1 MTAILHRPAFIFILF
16 FIVSSCEYGVEDD
29 ISLSESARDGAAF
42 SLSGEGGGG
51 GRSGSGNGNGGQSEP
66 GVITA
71 GEWNDLD
78 NWEFWNSL
86 LEKDSLGIQDMW
98 RFYTQNRYTFEI
110 KDKNL
115 LAVVDAQV
123 SLFEGETLLWKA
135 RTDNAGKAEL
145 WANLYEQISQVG
157 DKVIIEYQD
166 QQYTITD
173 VQIAVKNSINLPIS
187 ASEKP
192 NAVDIA
198 FVVDATGSMADELEY
213 LKTEL
218 LDVTSRVQAGDAS
231 LQLRTGA
238 VFYRDEGDE
247 YLTRVSNLDEN
258 ELKTLEFIKAQSA
271 DGGGDYPEAVHAALN
286 DAVAQLSWSVDAR
299 ARLLFLILDA
309 PPHQEPATVMEQI
322 RKQTQSAARKGIK
335 IIPISASGIDKPTEF
350 LMRFMAISTNSTYV
364 FITDDSGIGNDHLE
378 PTVGEFEVE
387 FLNDLMVRLVSKYTL

>member
-1 MTAILHRPAFIFILF
+1 MVAILHRLGLIFILF
-16 FIVSSCEYGVEDD
+16 FIVSSCEYGIEDD
-29 ISLSESARDGAAF
+29 ISISESGPDGAAF
-42 SLSGEGGGG
+42 SLSSEGGGG
-51 GRSGSGNGNGGQSEP
+51 GGSDSGNGNGGQSEP

-71 GEWNDLD
+71 GEWSDLD
-78 NWEFWNSL
+78 NWEFWKGL
-86 LEKDSLGIQDMW
+86 LEKDSIGIQDMW

-115 LAVVDAQV
+115 LPVVDATI
-123 SLFEGETLLWKA
+123 SLFEGEALLWQA

-157 DKVIIEYQD
+157 DKVIIEYQN

-173 VQIAVKNSINLPIS
+173 VQIAIKNNINLPVS
-187 ASEKP
+187 TSEKP
-192 NAVDIA
+192 DVVDIA
-198 FVVDATGSMADELEY
+198 FVVDATGSMSDELEY

-218 LDVTSRVQAGDAS
+218 LDVTSRIQANDAS

-247 YLTRVSNLDEN
+247 YLTRVANLDGN
-258 ELKTLEFIKAQSA
+258 ELKTIEFIKAQSA

-286 DAVAQLSWSVDAR
+286 DAVGQLSWSANAR

-309 PPHQEPATVMEQI
+309 PPRLEPATVMQQVRE
-322 RKQTQSAARKGIK
+322 QTQSAAIKGIK

-350 LMRFMAISTNSTYV
+350 LMRFMAIATNGTYV
-364 FITDDSGIGNDHLE
+364 FITDDSGIGNNHLE

-387 FLNDLMVRLVSKYTL
+387 FLNDLMVRLVTKYSL